1 MAYSFKDLA
10 EEVLKAASVPMT
22 PKEIW
27 AEAER
32 QGLTAKLTSC
42 GKTPWQ
48 TLGAQLYRDVKKG
61 SSRFIS
67 HGGQPKRFFL
77 SVQKTVSPQSPVE
90 TTAFVAETPHYSFI
104 ECAQKVL
111 KAVANREPMHYLDIT
126 KKALEQGWLQTDGKT
141 PEASLY
147 AQVLTHIS
155 KSQEKGKTPLFV
167 KHGKGLV
174 GLTEWA
180 QSGFGAQVEKH
191 NEDIRKQLLER
202 LHRMEPAAF
211 ERLVQLLLKAMD
223 FEETRVTPATK
234 DGGIDVR
241 GTWTFPLGIRQRFA
255 IQVKR
260 WKGNVQAQVVRAVRG
275 SLTNE
280 EQGLIVTTSDFSKRA
295 REEAIDPKKHS
306 AISLINGNQLVKLL
320 IENDIPVDGIRAKK
334 ERLEV
339 LELSKEDI
347 PHATTSL

>member
-1 MAYSFKDLA
+1 MAYSFQDLA

-32 QGLTAKLTSC
+32 QGLTAKVATC

-48 TLGAQLYRDVKKG
+48 TLGAQLYTEVKRG
-61 SSRFIS
+61 MSRFVS
-67 HGGQPKRFFL
+67 YEGKPKRFSL
-77 SVQKTVSPQSPVE
+77 AAQETASPQTPAG
-90 TTAFVAETPHYSFI
+90 TTAVVAETPHYSFI
-104 ECAQKVL
+104 ACAQKVL
-111 KAVANREPMHYLDIT
+111 DTFANREPMHYLDIT
-126 KKALEQGWLQTDGKT
+126 KRALEQGWLQTDGKT

-147 AQVLTHIS
+147 AQVLTHIH

-174 GLTEWA
+174 GLTEWE
-180 QSGFGAQVEKH
+180 QRGFGAQVAKH

-211 ERLVQLLLKAMD
+211 ERLVQLLLNAMG
-223 FEETRVTPATK
+223 FEETCVTPASK

-241 GTWTFPLGIRQRFA
+241 GTWTFALGIRQRFA

-260 WKGNVQAQVVRAVRG
+260 WKNNVQAPVVQAVRG

-280 EQGLIVTTSDFSKRA
+280 EQGLIVTTSDFSKGA
-295 REEAIDPKKHS
+295 REEAIDPKKHG
-306 AISLINGNQLVKLL
+306 AISLINGKQLVELL
-320 IENDIPVDGIRAKK
+320 IENGICVKK
-334 ERLEV
+334 ERLDV
-339 LELSKEDI
+339 LELSEEDI
-347 PHATTSL
+347 PHAKPSL